1 MAKGN
6 ALMGTLSGKLGD
18 LVFFRRKGEQ
28 VSRAY
33 VKKVPNP
40 NTRAQVKQRSS
51 LTNIIRLYQSSPS
64 FFASA
69 FQNKKVG
76 QSDYNALVS
85 LNLRS
90 DFQVNLP
97 KEMAD
102 NGGGVV
108 APYII
113 TSGSLQPIIV
123 SGQGVAAVTNIAVGA
138 DFVITEDT
146 TVAQLS
152 AAILNN
158 NTFINAGDQLSYLSI
173 EQYTYMDYPRLRA
186 RKYELVIDTSDNT
199 KVLDIMPEQAINV
212 SGGFIAHGELVY
224 SGAFAWV
231 LSRTVNGSLHVSRQ
245 SLIVTDDSLYSDYVG
260 DAAITRAET
269 SYMATSGIFLDPN
282 DSEEGTSA
290 VPSVIASVAQVQLQG
305 TRLVTNGSPV
315 TLTAPGSIAANAL
328 VLTGSGLS
336 EVASVSLVAGNGTT
350 TQTVNVPVTAAGDT
364 QLSNTDAVTLMG
376 FTRVTNMKISINGR
390 QVFAWTSN
398 ASGDD
403 DNPIG

>member
-33 VKKVPNP
+33 IKKVPNP
-40 NTRAQVKQRSS
+40 NTRAQVRQRSS

-90 DFQVNLP
+90 DVQIFLP

-123 SGQGVAAVTNIAVGA
+123 TGQGVNAVTNIAVGA
-138 DFVITEDT
+138 DFEITEDT

-158 NTFINAGDQLSYLSI
+158 NTFILEGDQLSYLSI

-186 RKYELVIDTSDNT
+186 RKYELVISLSDNT
-199 KVLDIMPEQAINV
+199 TVFSVMPEQAMAV
-212 SGGFIAHGELVY
+212 SGGFIAHGALVY

-231 LSRTVNGSLHVSRQ
+231 LSRVVNGSLHVSRQ
-245 SLIVTDDSLYSDYVG
+245 SLIVTDSGLYADYVG

-269 SYMATSGIFLDPN
+269 SYMATSGVFLDPN
-282 DSEEGTSA
+282 DSGDGTSA
-290 VPSVIASVAQVQLQG
+290 VPSVIASVAQVSLQG
-305 TRLVTNGSPV
+305 TRLVANGSPV
-315 TLTAPGSIAANAL
+315 TLAAANTIAAGAL
-328 VLTGSGLS
+328 VLTGSGLGAVPS
-336 EVASVSLVAGNGTT
+336 ISLTAGNGTT
-350 TQTVNVPVTAAGDT
+350 TRTVNVPVTAVGDT
-364 QLSNTDAVTLMG
+364 QLSNTEAITLTG
-376 FTRVTNMKISINGR
+376 LTRVTNMQISISDR

>member
-40 NTRAQVKQRSS
+40 NTRAQVRQRSS

-90 DFQVNLP
+90 DFQIFLP
-97 KEMAD
+97 KDMAD

-123 SGQGVAAVTNIAVGA
+123 SGQGVNAVTNIAVGA
-138 DFVITEDT
+138 DFEITEDT

-158 NTFINAGDQLSYLSI
+158 NTFIEAGDQLSYLSI
-173 EQYTYMDYPRLRA
+173 EQYSYMDYPRLRA
-186 RKYELVIDTSDNT
+186 RKYELVINLADNT
-199 KVLDIMPEQAINV
+199 PVFSVMPKQAMAV

-224 SGAFAWV
+224 SGGFAWV

-245 SLIVTDDSLYSDYVG
+245 QLIVTDDSLYSDYVG

-282 DSEEGTSA
+282 DSGDGTSA

-305 TRLVTNGSPV
+305 TRLVANGSPV
-315 TLTAPGSIAANAL
+315 TLTAANTIAAGAL

-350 TQTVNVPVTAAGDT
+350 TQTVDVPVTAAGDT
-364 QLSNTDAVTLMG
+364 QLSNTDAITLTG
-376 FTRVTNMKISINGR
+376 FTRVTNMKISINNR
-390 QVFAWTSN
+390 QVFNWTSKT
-398 ASGDD
+398 SGDD

>member
-33 VKKVPNP
+33 LKKVPNP
-40 NTRAQVKQRSS
+40 NTRAQVRQRSS
-51 LTNIIRLYQSSPS
+51 LTNIIRLYQASPS

-90 DFQVNLP
+90 DVQIFLP
-97 KEMAD
+97 KDMAD

-123 SGQGVAAVTNIAVGA
+123 SGQGVDTITNIAVGT
-138 DFVITEDT
+138 DFEITEGT

-158 NTFINAGDQLSYLSI
+158 NTFIEAGDQLSYLSI
-173 EQYTYMDYPRLRA
+173 EQYSYMNYPRLRA
-186 RKYELVIDTSDNT
+186 RKYELVIDLSDNT
-199 KVLDIMPEQAINV
+199 PVFSVMPEQAMAV
-212 SGGFIAHGELVY
+212 SGGFIAHGGLVY
-224 SGAFAWV
+224 SGAFAWA
-231 LSRTVNGSLHVSRQ
+231 LSRVVDGSLHVSKQ
-245 SLIVTDDSLYSDYVG
+245 QLIVTDDSLYSDYVG

-269 SYMATSGIFLDPN
+269 SYMATSGVFLDPN
-282 DSEEGTSA
+282 DSGEGTSA
-290 VPSVIASVAQVQLQG
+290 VPSVVASVAQVQLQG
-305 TRLVTNGSPV
+305 TRLVANGSPV
-315 TLTAPGSIAANAL
+315 TLTAANTIAAGAL
-328 VLTGSGLS
+328 VITGSGL
-336 EVASVSLVAGNGTT
+336 ASVPFVSLTAGNGTT
-350 TQTVNVPVTAAGDT
+350 TQTVNVPVTATGDT
-364 QLSNTDAVTLMG
+364 QLANTDAVTLSG
-376 FTRVTNMKISINGR
+376 FTRVTNMRISISGR
-390 QVFAWTSN
+390 QVFSWTSN

>member
-90 DFQVNLP
+90 DFQIFLP
-97 KEMAD
+97 KDMAD

-123 SGQGVAAVTNIAVGA
+123 SGQGVDAVTNIAVGSS
-138 DFVITEDT
+138 FSVTEDT

-186 RKYELVIDTSDNT
+186 RKYELVINTSDNT
-199 KVLDIMPEQAINV
+199 KVLDIMPEQAVNV
-212 SGGFIAHGELVY
+212 SGGFLAHGELVY

-245 SLIVTDDSLYSDYVG
+245 QLIVTDDSLYSDYVG

-282 DSEEGTSA
+282 DSGEGTSA
-290 VPSVIASVAQVQLQG
+290 TPSVIASVAQVKLQN
-305 TRLVTNGSPV
+305 TTLVANGSPIS
-315 TLTAPGSIAANAL
+315 LTAANAIAAGAL
-328 VLTGSGLS
+328 VLTGSGL
-336 EVASVSLVAGNGTT
+336 ASVSQISITAGNGTT
-350 TQTVNVPVTAAGDT
+350 TQTVAVPVTASGDT
-364 QLSNTDAVTLMG
+364 QLSNTDAITLSNTTQVTSL
-376 FTRVTNMKISINGR
+376 RISISGR
-390 QVFAWTSN
+390 QVYNWNSN
-398 ASGDD
+398 YTGDD

>member
-90 DFQVNLP
+90 DFQVFLP

-113 TSGSLQPIIV
+113 TSGSLQPVIV
-123 SGQGVAAVTNIAVGA
+123 SGQGVDAVTNIAVGSS
-138 DFVITEDT
+138 FSVTEDT

-158 NTFINAGDQLSYLSI
+158 NTFIQAGDQLSYLSI
-173 EQYTYMDYPRLRA
+173 EQYTYMEYPRLRA
-186 RKYELVIDTSDNT
+186 RKYELVINTSDNT
-199 KVLDIMPEQAINV
+199 KVLDIMPEQAMSV
-212 SGGFIAHGELVY
+212 SGGFLAHGELVY

-245 SLIVTDDSLYSDYVG
+245 QLIVTDDSLYSDYVG

-282 DSEEGTSA
+282 DSGEGTSA
-290 VPSVIASVAQVQLQG
+290 TPSIIASVAQVKLQN
-305 TRLVTNGSPV
+305 TTLVANSSPIS
-315 TLTAPGSIAANAL
+315 LTAANAIAAGAL
-328 VLTGSGLS
+328 VLTGSGL
-336 EVASVSLVAGNGTT
+336 ASVSQISITAGNGTT
-350 TQTVNVPVTAAGDT
+350 TQTVAVPVTASGDT
-364 QLSNTDAVTLMG
+364 QLSNTDAVALSG
-376 FTRVTNMKISINGR
+376 FTQVTSLRITISGR
-390 QVFAWTSN
+390 QVYNWNSN
-398 ASGDD
+398 YKGDD

>member
-33 VKKVPNP
+33 IKKVPNP
-40 NTRAQVKQRSS
+40 NTRAQVRQRSS
-51 LTNIIRLYQSSPS
+51 LTNIIRLYQASPS

-90 DFQVNLP
+90 DVQIFLP
-97 KEMAD
+97 KDMAD

-123 SGQGVAAVTNIAVGA
+123 NGQGVNAVTNIAVGA
-138 DFVITEDT
+138 DFGITEDT

-152 AAILNN
+152 AAILAN

-186 RKYELVIDTSDNT
+186 RKYELVIDTADNT
-199 KVLDIMPEQAINV
+199 PVFSVMPEQAMAV

-231 LSRTVNGSLHVSRQ
+231 LSRMVDGSLHVSRQ
-245 SLIVTDDSLYSDYVG
+245 QLIVTEDSLYADYVG

-269 SYMATSGIFLDPN
+269 SYMATSGVFLDPN
-282 DSEEGTSA
+282 DSSEGTSA
-290 VPSVIASVAQVQLQG
+290 VPSVVASVAQVSLQG
-305 TRLVTNGSPV
+305 TRLVANGSPV
-315 TLTAPGSIAANAL
+315 TLTDAGSIAAGAL
-328 VLTGSGLS
+328 VLTGSGL
-336 EVASVSLVAGNGTT
+336 ASVPSISLTAGNGTT
-350 TQTVNVPVTAAGDT
+350 SRTVSVPVTATGDT
-364 QLSNTDAVTLMG
+364 QLANTDAVTVTGL
-376 FTRVTNMKISINGR
+376 TRVTTLQISINDR
-390 QVFAWTSN
+390 RVFTWTSN

>member
-1 MAKGN
+1 
-6 ALMGTLSGKLGD
+6 MGTLSGKLGD

-90 DFQVNLP
+90 DFQVFLP

-113 TSGSLQPIIV
+113 TSGSLQPVIV
-123 SGQGVAAVTNIAVGA
+123 SGQGVDAVTNIAVGSS
-138 DFVITEDT
+138 FSVTEDT

-158 NTFINAGDQLSYLSI
+158 NTFIQAGDQLSYLSI
-173 EQYTYMDYPRLRA
+173 EQYTYMEYPRLRA
-186 RKYELVIDTSDNT
+186 RKYELVINTSDNT
-199 KVLDIMPEQAINV
+199 KVLDIMPEQAMSV
-212 SGGFIAHGELVY
+212 SGGFLAHGELVY

-245 SLIVTDDSLYSDYVG
+245 QLIVTDDSLYSDYVG

-282 DSEEGTSA
+282 DSGEGTSA
-290 VPSVIASVAQVQLQG
+290 TPSIIASVAQVKLQN
-305 TRLVTNGSPV
+305 TTLVANSSPIS
-315 TLTAPGSIAANAL
+315 LTAANAIAAGAL
-328 VLTGSGLS
+328 VLTGSGL
-336 EVASVSLVAGNGTT
+336 ASVSQISITAGNGTT
-350 TQTVNVPVTAAGDT
+350 TQTVAVPVTASGDT
-364 QLSNTDAVTLMG
+364 QLSNTDAVALSG
-376 FTRVTNMKISINGR
+376 FTQVTSLRITISGR
-390 QVFAWTSN
+390 QVYNWNSN
-398 ASGDD
+398 YKGDD

>member
-1 MAKGN
+1 
-6 ALMGTLSGKLGD
+6 MGTLSGKLGD

-33 VKKVPNP
+33 IKKVPNP
-40 NTRAQVKQRSS
+40 NTRAQVRQRSS
-51 LTNIIRLYQSSPS
+51 LTNIIRLYQASPS

-90 DFQVNLP
+90 GVRIYLP

-113 TSGSLQPIIV
+113 SQGSLQPIIV
-123 SGQGVAAVTNIAVGA
+123 SGQGVNAVTNIAVGA
-138 DFVITEDT
+138 DFEITEDT

-158 NTFINAGDQLSYLSI
+158 NTFVNAGDQLSYLSI

-186 RKYELVIDTSDNT
+186 RKYELVIDTADNT
-199 KVLDIMPEQAINV
+199 PVFSVMPEQAVNV
-212 SGGFIAHGELVY
+212 SGGFLAHGALVY

-231 LSRTVNGSLHVSRQ
+231 LSRVVNGSLHVSKQ
-245 SLIVTDDSLYSDYVG
+245 SLIVTDDSLYADYIG

-269 SYMATSGIFLDPN
+269 SYMATSGVFLDPN
-282 DSEEGTSA
+282 DSSDGTSA
-290 VPSVIASVAQVQLQG
+290 VPSVIASIARVELQG
-305 TRLVTNGSPV
+305 TRLVANGSPI
-315 TLTAPGSIAANAL
+315 TLAAAGSIAAGAL
-328 VLTGSGLS
+328 ELTGSGLS
-336 EVASVSLVAGNGTT
+336 EVTSVSLTAGNGTT
-350 TQTVNVPVTAAGDT
+350 TQTVAVPVTAAGDT
-364 QLSNTDAVTLMG
+364 QLSNTAAITLTG
-376 FTRVTNMKISINGR
+376 LTRVVNMQISIDGR
-390 QVFAWTSN
+390 QVFTWVSN

>member
-33 VKKVPNP
+33 IKKVPNP
-40 NTRAQVKQRSS
+40 NTRAQVRQRSS

-64 FFASA
+64 FFERA

-90 DFQVNLP
+90 DVRIFLP

-113 TSGSLQPIIV
+113 SSGSLQPILV
-123 SGQGVAAVTNIAVGA
+123 SGQGVNAITNIAVGA
-138 DFVITEDT
+138 DFEVTEDT

-152 AAILNN
+152 AAILSN
-158 NTFINAGDQLSYLSI
+158 NTFMNPGDQLSYLSI
-173 EQYTYMDYPRLRA
+173 EQFTYMDYPRLRA
-186 RKYELVIDTSDNT
+186 RKYELVIDTTDNT
-199 KVLDIMPEQAINV
+199 PVLDVMPEQAVNV
-212 SGGFIAHGELVY
+212 SGGFLAHGDLVY

-231 LSRTVNGSLHVSRQ
+231 LSRVVNGSLHVSKQ
-245 SLIVTDDSLYSDYVG
+245 ALIVTDDNLYADYVG
-260 DAAITRAET
+260 AAAITRAET
-269 SYMATSGIFLDPN
+269 SYMATSGVFLDPN
-282 DSEEGTSA
+282 DSGEGTSA
-290 VPSVIASVAQVQLQG
+290 VPSVVASVAQVSLQG
-305 TRLVTNGSPV
+305 TRLVANGSPV
-315 TLTAPGSIAANAL
+315 TLAAAGSIAAGAL
-328 VLTGSGLS
+328 VLTGSGLTS
-336 EVASVSLVAGNGTT
+336 VPSVSLTAGNGTT
-350 TQTVNVPVTAAGDT
+350 TQTVNVPVTATGDT
-364 QLSNTDAVTLMG
+364 QLANTDAVTLTG
-376 FTRVTNMKISINGR
+376 FTRITNMQISIDGR
-390 QVFAWTSN
+390 RVFAWTSN

>member
-33 VKKVPNP
+33 IKKVPNP
-40 NTRAQVKQRSS
+40 NTRAQVRQRSS
-51 LTNIIRLYQSSPS
+51 ITNIIRLYQASPT

-90 DFQVNLP
+90 DVRVYLP
-97 KEMAD
+97 KLMAD

-113 TSGSLQPIIV
+113 SSGSLQPIIV
-123 SGQGVAAVTNIAVGA
+123 SGQGVNAVTNIAVGA
-138 DFVITEDT
+138 DFEITEDT

-158 NTFINAGDQLSYLSI
+158 NTFIEAGDQLSYLSI
-173 EQYTYMDYPRLRA
+173 EQYSYMDYPRLRA
-186 RKYELVIDTSDNT
+186 RKYELVINLSDNT
-199 KVLDIMPEQAINV
+199 PVFSVMPEQAVSV
-212 SGGFIAHGELVY
+212 SGGFIAHGALVY

-231 LSRTVNGSLHVSRQ
+231 LSRVVDGSLHVSKQ
-245 SLIVTDDSLYSDYVG
+245 QLIVTDDSLYSDYVG

-282 DSEEGTSA
+282 DSSDGTSA
-290 VPSVIASVAQVQLQG
+290 VPSVVASVAQVSLQG
-305 TRLVTNGSPV
+305 VRLVANGSPV
-315 TLTAPGSIAANAL
+315 TLTAANTIAAGAL
-328 VLTGSGLS
+328 VLTGSGLAAVPS
-336 EVASVSLVAGNGTT
+336 ISLTAGNGTSS
-350 TQTVNVPVTAAGDT
+350 QTVNVPVTATGDT
-364 QLSNTDAVTLMG
+364 QLANTEAVTLSG
-376 FTRVTNMKISINGR
+376 FTRVTNLQISIDNR
-390 QVFAWTSN
+390 RVFTWTSN